1 MSSETNLQLFP
12 GVFRSTVG
20 GENPGFFLHSDGRVG
35 IGNKAPTDRPTW
47 DTDLNSTEKNKLNV
61 SGHTHI
67 DGNLNVTGY
76 LYGDGSNLSGVSAV
90 VGGYW
95 DLDQSNNNISYSV
108 GNVGIGGAASTE
120 ALTVY
125 GDLNLKSGGQL
136 KLNGQTA
143 IFSNWTSHA
152 DGIYRTTNVGIG
164 GVPSATHKLKVHGT
178 VEATVFSENG
188 TDISSTYATQTAL
201 TNGLAGKQ
209 ASGSY
214 ASVNGSTSQDFY
226 AKENYAQNWFR
237 VQGSGGIY
245 WTQHGGGWY
254 MNDST
259 WVRIYNGKSLWG
271 NNGTIGTNGKMG
283 IGTSNPYTKLHIVGG
298 AGSHNSTTGS
308 FFLSGWNN
316 IQSSYGAYYGNMS
329 IWATDDIISKGYI
342 GTSSGTVN
350 SSDRRIKKDILD
362 VNDDSALEQLR
373 LIKPKTYKYIDY
385 ISKGD
390 TPVYGFIAQEVQE
403 TIPEATQLRSEC
415 IPNIYQFANV
425 SDTNVIRFTT
435 FNTTDLTSNTS
446 TIEIRGKDDTP
457 REVKIT
463 EVIDTNTIRVDTD
476 IMKWCGDVDENGE
489 LIEGN
494 GIFVYGEKVDDFVFL
509 KKDYIFTIATAALQ
523 EVDRQLQSEK
533 NKVATMELL
542 VASLLKRV
550 GDLENLVI

>member
-1 MSSETNLQLFP
+1 
-12 GVFRSTVG
+12 
-20 GENPGFFLHSDGRVG
+20 
-35 IGNKAPTDRPTW
+35 
-47 DTDLNSTEKNKLNV
+47 
-61 SGHTHI
+61 
-67 DGNLNVTGY
+67 
-76 LYGDGSNLSGVSAV
+76 
-90 VGGYW
+90 
-95 DLDQSNNNISYSV
+95 
-108 GNVGIGGAASTE
+108 
-120 ALTVY
+120 
-125 GDLNLKSGGQL
+125 
-136 KLNGQTA
+136 
-143 IFSNWTSHA
+143 
-152 DGIYRTTNVGIG
+152 VGIG
-164 GVPSATHKLKVHGT
+164 GVASGTNKLKVHGT
-178 VEATVFSENG
+178 VEATTFSENG
-188 TDISSTYATQTAL
+188 TNISSTYATQTAL

-214 ASVNGSTSQDFY
+214 ASLNGSTSQDFY

-254 MNDST
+254 MTDST
-259 WVRIYNGKSLWG
+259 WLRIYNGKSLWG
-271 NNGTIGTNGKMG
+271 NNGTIATNGKMG
-283 IGTSNPYTKLHIVGG
+283 IGTSNPYTKLHIIGG

-308 FFLSGWNN
+308 FFVSGWNN

-350 SSDRRIKKDILD
+350 SSDRRIKKDIVD
-362 VNDDSALEQLR
+362 INDDSALQQLR

-385 ISKGD
+385 INKGD
-390 TPVYGFIAQEVQE
+390 THVYGFIAQEIQE

-435 FNTTDLTSNTS
+435 FNTINLTSNTS

-542 VASLLKRV
+542 VASLVKRV
-550 GDLENLVI
+550 GDLENNVETLGKLLEEERNKFQVYVIQYSYKMMQTFKHEMEEHITRACVRISNMITPKYDE